1 MILWIWQLPQ
11 HLLALIMIKVLKAE
25 KKGKY
30 YIYSSSSKI
39 SPFTLGQY
47 IFIKK
52 VTSEKSIKH
61 EEGHSVQS
69 KYLGPLY
76 LIVVGLPSLIG
87 NIVDRYFDIDYYNLL
102 WEKSADK
109 LGGVKR

>member
-25 KKGKY
+25 KKDEY
-30 YIYSSSSKI
+30 YVYPSSSKI
-39 SPFTLGQY
+39 SSFTLGQY
-47 IFIKK
+47 IFIRKC
-52 VTSEKSIKH
+52 TSEKGKKH
-61 EEGHSVQS
+61 EIGHSIQS

-76 LIVVGLPSLIG
+76 LIVVGLLSLIG
-87 NIVDRYFDIDYYNLL
+87 NIVDRHFDIDYYNLL

>member
-1 MILWIWQLPQ
+1 
-11 HLLALIMIKVLKAE
+11 MIKVLKAD

-30 YIYSSSSKI
+30 YVYSSSGI

-47 IFIKK
+47 IFIKRF
-52 VTSEKSIKH
+52 TSEKTIKH
-61 EEGHSVQS
+61 EEGHSIQS
-69 KYLGPLY
+69 KYLGPSY
-76 LIVVGLPSLIG
+76 LIIIGLPSLIG
-87 NIVDRYFDIDYYNLL
+87 NIIDRYFEIDYYSLL

>member
-1 MILWIWQLPQ
+1 MPQ
-11 HLLALIMIKVLKAE
+11 HLLALIMIKVLKA
-25 KKGKY
+25 KKEDGY
-30 YIYSSSSKI
+30 YVYSSSSKI

-47 IFIKK
+47 IFVKRF
-52 VTSEKSIKH
+52 TSEKCKKH
-61 EEGHSVQS
+61 ETGHSVQS

-76 LIVVGLPSLIG
+76 LIVVGLLSLIG
-87 NIVDRYFDIDYYNLL
+87 NIIDRYFELDYYNLL